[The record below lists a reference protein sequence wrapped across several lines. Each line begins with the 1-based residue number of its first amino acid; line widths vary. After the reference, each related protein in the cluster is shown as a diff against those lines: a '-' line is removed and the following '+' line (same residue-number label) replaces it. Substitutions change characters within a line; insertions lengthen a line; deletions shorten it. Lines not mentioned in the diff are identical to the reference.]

1 MATFLTTKDIVG
13 HLHRIIE
20 QAAGELI
27 LISPYIKADDKTKRL
42 LENTKRGT
50 DIHVLYGKSQ
60 SERNLGNVKTS
71 FDLPGITVSFLKDL
85 HAKCYLNE
93 KEALLTS
100 MNLHESSIT
109 RNHEM
114 AILVSKQ
121 DDAELYEAI
130 YQDAK
135 RLLRAA
141 NGESPVASAS
151 KPSAGKPMRIYV
163 GNLNFQAADNDLQEL
178 FSQHGEVT
186 FAQIEI
192 DRYSM
197 RSRGFGFVEMSNGSE
212 AEAAISALNGQEYQG
227 RQLSVNEATERR

>member
-1 MATFLTTKDIVG
+1 MATFLTTEDIVS

-20 QAAGELI
+20 QAAEELI

-100 MNLHESSIT
+100 MNLHEFSQEH
-109 RNHEM
+109 NDEM
-114 AILVSKQ
+114 GILVSKK
-121 DDAELYEAI
+121 DDPALYKDIHQEAN
-130 YQDAK
+130 

-141 NGESPVASAS
+141 SGRVV
-151 KPSAGKPMRIYV
+151 YV
-163 GNLNFQAADNDLQEL
+163 
-178 FSQHGEVT
+178 
-186 FAQIEI
+186 
-192 DRYSM
+192 
-197 RSRGFGFVEMSNGSE
+197 
-212 AEAAISALNGQEYQG
+212 
-227 RQLSVNEATERR
+227 

>member
-1 MATFLTTKDIVG
+1 M
-13 HLHRIIE
+13 
-20 QAAGELI
+20 
-27 LISPYIKADDKTKRL
+27 
-42 LENTKRGT
+42 
-50 DIHVLYGKSQ
+50 
-60 SERNLGNVKTS
+60 
-71 FDLPGITVSFLKDL
+71 
-85 HAKCYLNE
+85 
-93 KEALLTS
+93 TS
-100 MNLHESSIT
+100 MNLHEFSQEH
-109 RNHEM
+109 NDEM
-114 AILVSKQ
+114 GILVSKRE
-121 DDAELYEAI
+121 DSVLYEAI

-151 KPSAGKPMRIYV
+151 KPSAGKPTRIYV

-212 AEAAISALNGQEYQG
+212 AAAAMSALNGQEYQG
-227 RQLSVNEATERR
+227 RQLSVNEVTERR

>member
-1 MATFLTTKDIVG
+1 MATFLTTEDIVS
-13 HLHRIIE
+13 HLHRIVE
-20 QAAGELI
+20 EAAEELI

-100 MNLHESSIT
+100 MNLHEFSQEH
-109 RNHEM
+109 NDEM
-114 AILVSKQ
+114 GILVSKQ
-121 DDAELYEAI
+121 DDSALYKAIHQEAN
-130 YQDAK
+130 

-141 NGESPVASAS
+141 SGESSTSSTS
-151 KPSAGKPMRIYV
+151 KPKLKKRPLSRQNRRRFRSVLAAGQTRPQT
-163 GNLNFQAADNDLQEL
+163 N
-178 FSQHGEVT
+178 
-186 FAQIEI
+186 
-192 DRYSM
+192 
-197 RSRGFGFVEMSNGSE
+197 
-212 AEAAISALNGQEYQG
+212 G
-227 RQLSVNEATERR
+227 RQEETVPRLLHPLQSCCGRQPGKAVLR